1 LQDSLV
7 SVLVDNNMLILYTI
21 CGGSFLIML
30 AMIITK
36 KLELSGKK
44 CHIKFSKPEWD
55 WHILRKYHIVRHS
68 VVHSKRESLANFCHR
83 TAKVLELLFIR
94 LAKKLEKRFSKLGD
108 MIKGKQVARNR
119 GSVSFFLKKIED
131 HKNNL

>member
-1 LQDSLV
+1 
-7 SVLVDNNMLILYTI
+7 MFILYTI
-21 CGGSFLIML
+21 CSVSFLVML
-30 AMIITK
+30 VMIATK
-36 KLELSGKK
+36 MLELSGKK

-55 WHILRKYHIVRHS
+55 WHILRKYHIVRHN
-68 VVHSKRESLANFCHR
+68 VVHIKRESLANFFHR
-83 TAKVLELLFIR
+83 MAKVLELLFIK

-119 GSVSFFLKKIED
+119 GSVSFFLNNIED